1 MGSKL
6 CHFNC
11 PHLSSMKLPRLFF
24 SVASLFSVALCASIT
39 PAFSQSTVTVERDV
53 TSPTTTA
60 ETRTYVK
67 DGKTV
72 TEKVTITTSK
82 EREAAS
88 KTYKAA
94 IFVANR
100 AVAVGEPKI
109 QSLEDFVTSRVTDLG
124 FGVISREIAANA
136 VAKIDAPG
144 STNAVDSALAQN
156 SSALRLAQSLGADY
170 LLQVTLAGYDVQV
183 RAIDSYGVKAIN
195 ETRTLRLTYKILDG
209 QTGASLAS
217 DTVKVATVVQQTP
230 NAIQGGTDT
239 LDELLD
245 QASVKVASSLKSRI
259 DSGRITAP
267 TAAALVTITLQ
278 TEAAD
283 LTIPDIRIGEENT
296 VAISE
301 SKFKI
306 SALAATV
313 EVDGI
318 AVGTAPGKL
327 TVRPGLSKLRITR
340 AGFKPYERTVN
351 FISGQSLSVALELS
365 DEGYARWKDSTSF
378 LNGLKNGAKLTDA
391 EVKVLEGKAKM
402 LEQSGFKV
410 NTTAAPAITVINEA
424 SDHGSPVRK
433 DTGDRAG
440 RSIFPF

>member
-1 MGSKL
+1 
-6 CHFNC
+6 
-11 PHLSSMKLPRLFF
+11 MKPTRL
-24 SVASLFSVALCASIT
+24 LFSLAALLGLAISTSMT
-39 PAFSQSTVTVERDV
+39 PSFAQSTVTVDREV
-53 TSPTTTA
+53 AAPTTSV

-67 DGKTV
+67 DGKNV
-72 TEKVTITTSK
+72 TEKVTTTTAK
-82 EREAAS
+82 EREAVA

-100 AVAVGEPKI
+100 AGPVGDPKV
-109 QSLEDFVTSRVTDLG
+109 QSLEDYVTSRVTDLG
-124 FGVISREIAANA
+124 VGVISRETASNA

-144 STNAVDSALAQN
+144 STNAVDTALAQN
-156 SSALRLAQSLGADY
+156 TSALRLAQTLGADY
-170 LLQVTLAGYDVQV
+170 LLQVTLASYDVQV
-183 RAIDSYGVKAIN
+183 RAIDAYGVKAVN
-195 ETRTLRLTYKILDG
+195 ETRTVRLTYKILDG
-209 QTGASLAS
+209 QSGASLAS
-217 DTVKVATVVQQTP
+217 DTVKVSTVVQQTP
-230 NAIQGGTDT
+230 NAIQGGTDS

-245 QASVKVASSLKSRI
+245 QASVKVAASLKSRI

-267 TAAALVTITLQ
+267 SAANLVTITLQ

-301 SKFKI
+301 SKLKV
-306 SALAATV
+306 SALSATV

-351 FISGQSLSVALELS
+351 FMAGQALTVALELS
-365 DEGYARWKDSTSF
+365 DEGYARWKDSTTF

-410 NTTAAPAITVINEA
+410 NTTAAPAITVINE
-424 SDHGSPVRK
+424 SNDHGNAPRK
-433 DTGDRAG
+433 DAGDRSG

>member
-1 MGSKL
+1 M
-6 CHFNC
+6 
-11 PHLSSMKLPRLFF
+11 
-24 SVASLFSVALCASIT
+24 T
-39 PAFSQSTVTVERDV
+39 PTFAQSTVTIDREV
-53 TSPTTTA
+53 TAPTTTV

-72 TEKVTITTSK
+72 TEKVIVTTAK
-82 EREAAS
+82 ERESVA
-88 KTYKAA
+88 KTYKTA

-100 AVAVGEPKI
+100 AGAVGEPKV
-109 QSLEDFVTSRVTDLG
+109 QTLEDYVTARVTDLG
-124 FGVISREIAANA
+124 VGVISRETAANA
-136 VAKIDAPG
+136 VAKIDAPA
-144 STNAVDSALAQN
+144 STNAIDSALAQN
-156 SSALRLAQSLGADY
+156 TSALRLAQTLGADY

-183 RAIDSYGVKAIN
+183 RAIDAYGVKAIN

-209 QTGASLAS
+209 QTGASLTA
-217 DTVKVATVVQQTP
+217 DTVKASTIVQQTP
-230 NAIQGGTDT
+230 NAVQASSDS

-245 QASVKVASSLKSRI
+245 QASVKIASSLKSRI
-259 DSGRITAP
+259 DSGRITAATP
-267 TAAALVTITLQ
+267 AAAQVAVTIQ

-283 LTIPDIRIGEENT
+283 LTIPDIRIDENNT

-301 SKFKI
+301 SKLKV
-306 SALAATV
+306 STLAATV

-351 FISGQSLSVALELS
+351 FIAGQSLTVALELS
-365 DEGYARWKDSTSF
+365 DEGYSRWKDSTSF

-410 NTTAAPAITVINEA
+410 NTTAAPAITVVNEA
-424 SDHGSPVRK
+424 NEHGNATRK
-433 DTGDRAG
+433 DTSDRSG
-440 RSIFPF
+440 RSIFTF